1 MFWLIARH
9 PDPASTFCNRSNS
22 YRRGII
28 LLLEL
33 PIIII
38 IVFIEF
44 LSNMSRVS
52 SKEMTANFL
61 TLSPPPVF
69 LLILVNLSSSL
80 LESFLFSV
88 LQILLLISSRLRPV
102 TRGGGGKLPWKRGG
116 GGSTSNNCTI
126 KLFHVIFTRLDE
138 FLKSSTLIFGASVSW
153 SDSISISNGNLSRKI
168 LISRLP
174 RNKMQTVKHCW
185 ILRSDNS
192 CRIYFL
198 ACLIFPTLCKY
209 VTIVE

>member
-44 LSNMSRVS
+44 LSNTSRVS

-102 TRGGGGKLPWKRGG
+102 TRGGGGGGSCLESGG
-116 GGSTSNNCTI
+116 GTSKNCTI
-126 KLFHVIFTRLDE
+126 KLFHVIFTRLDD